1 MRLNGV
7 EPSQVFPPTRPQAER
22 APHGRAESDL
32 QSQIQSGCV
41 RLNPAVS
48 GADWRTTGARTVVSN
63 RRRPVAGHPANI
75 CSVTTREKAHA
86 VLEHLPEDRVDAA
99 LAALEAVEGKD
110 TSVEAI
116 LARHGEQRL
125 SSEEFDRHF
134 GSLPTDDEG

>member
-1 MRLNGV
+1 MPADLWLAAG
-7 EPSQVFPPTRPQAER
+7 RPATIYR
-22 APHGRAESDL
+22 
-32 QSQIQSGCV
+32 
-41 RLNPAVS
+41 
-48 GADWRTTGARTVVSN
+48 
-63 RRRPVAGHPANI
+63 
-75 CSVTTREKAHA
+75 VTTREKAHA

-125 SSEEFDRHF
+125 SPEEFDRHF